1 MRKVQMRW
9 ALAVQMPDD
18 GQPRFLQIARA
29 IVDDVKRGRLKP
41 GAALP
46 GSRTLAESLGVHRNT
61 VLAAY
66 DELAAEGWI
75 VREPARGTFVSTA
88 LPDARPRQFA
98 PGGRSGMPERAGF
111 DLPPSPENL
120 ADRRSPAGCLSLAG
134 GVPDMRL
141 APAVAL
147 ARAF

>member
-1 MRKVQMRW
+1 MRW

-75 VREPARGTFVSTA
+75 VREPARGTFVSAA
-88 LPDARPRQFA
+88 LPDARPKQFA
-98 PGGRSGMPERAGF
+98 PGGRTGVPERAGF
-111 DLPPSPENL
+111 DLPPLLETLASP
-120 ADRRSPAGCLSLAG
+120 PAQPGQISLAG
-134 GVPDMRL
+134 GLPDLRL
-141 APAVAL
+141 APSIALGRAVP
-147 ARAF
+147 RAVG